1 MKKSNLLIL
10 IAVIICCFSACK
22 TKNTDASNDASVS
35 ANSTESSSNNDEL
48 KAFMLAGI
56 YTING
61 YGGLSTVEDNI
72 KQNAGDDKD
81 EMIKGYEQMLK
92 FPFEVG
98 QEGVKETLSQM
109 WDINSKDDLL
119 KRLAKLQND
128 PSSKHKAWDFARLV
142 NNVHMGF
149 AAGYITKDEGKKW
162 ITETLPL
169 AQKSFKNWSEY
180 HKDFTEG
187 RKAWNPESEDAV
199 EFEALANTII
209 ESSIYKTIP
218 LN

>member
-1 MKKSNLLIL
+1 MKKSNFLML
-10 IAVIICCFSACK
+10 IAVIISCFSACK
-22 TKNTDASNDASVS
+22 TKNTDASNDTSVS
-35 ANSTESSSNNDEL
+35 ANATESSSNNDEL

-56 YTING
+56 YTIHG
-61 YGGLSTVEDNI
+61 YGGIAEVEDNI

-81 EMIKGYEQMLK
+81 KIIKGYEQMLE

-98 QEGVKETLSQM
+98 QEGVKETLAQM
-109 WDINSKDDLL
+109 WDINSKADLL
-119 KRLAKLQND
+119 KRLAKLQTD
-128 PSSKHKAWDFARLV
+128 STSKHKAWDFARLV
-142 NNVHMGF
+142 NNVHLGY
-149 AAGYITKDEGKKW
+149 AAGYISKEDGKKW

-187 RKAWNPESEDAV
+187 RKAWNPDSEDAE
-199 EFEALANTII
+199 EFEALANTIS
-209 ESSIYKTIP
+209 ESGIYKIIP